1 MNWKLIFQ
9 LSLFGLFMGIATVY
23 FIPSNIEPFCWLAIF
38 LFCAYVI
45 ARTCVSARFLHG
57 LLLGLANC
65 VWITAAHV
73 LLFSQYLAH
82 HAQESAMLANT
93 PLPTHPR
100 LVMALGGP
108 VVGLISGVIIGLLAL
123 AAGKLMKSTT
133 AKPKTMS
140 QSA

>member
-1 MNWKLIFQ
+1 M
-9 LSLFGLFMGIATVY
+9 GLATVF

-38 LFCAYVI
+38 LFCAYMI
-45 ARTCVSARFLHG
+45 ARACATGRFVHG

-73 LLFSQYLAH
+73 LLFGQYLAH
-82 HAQESAMLANT
+82 HAQESAMLAKT

-100 LVMALGGP
+100 LMMAIGGP
-108 VVGLISGVIIGLLAL
+108 IIGLISGIIIGLFAL
-123 AAGKLMKSTT
+123 VAGKLMKSNPA
-133 AKPKTMS
+133 AKAKAMG